1 MGKKAD
7 YPDAVFLAED
17 EAALLSVPTTTRMW
31 ATKGTQP
38 IIPMR
43 FGTKEHRTLFGAVNL
58 RNGILTGHVA
68 DTGNTETFRAFLSMV
83 RTRYPRGR
91 IVMILDNVRFHHA
104 KTIQKRLKRYPR
116 LSFLFLPPYYPKLNP
131 QEMVWQILRRNV
143 THNTYYPS
151 FAKEV
156 AAAKRFFTNTV
167 IDIKNSPTS
176 LIIRK

>member
-1 MGKKAD
+1 M
-7 YPDAVFLAED
+7 
-17 EAALLSVPTTTRMW
+17 
-31 ATKGTQP
+31 QP

-43 FGTKEHRTLFGAVNL
+43 FGTKERQTLFGAVNL

-68 DTGNTETFRAFLSMV
+68 DTGNTKTFREFLSLV
-83 RTRYPRGR
+83 RKRYPQRP

-104 KTIQKRLKRYPR
+104 KTIKRHLKRYSR

-156 AAAKRFFTNTV
+156 AAAKRFFKNAV
-167 IDIKNSPTS
+167 VDITNSPAS